1 MMDQIFLLLL
11 VLFVLVLDNASH
23 PCSGHRNLAG
33 LARGD
38 SCAQEMLIR
47 TLANTR
53 IIIRSSGIYLG
64 SNRNPSSAKFRLKYS
79 PRWKLPDQEHRR
91 RLWTFGSEKPKYKK
105 KMSHKKNFPVVK
117 SELDW
122 QKELS
127 PDEYHVLRQKG
138 TEMAGTGEY
147 NKFYPK
153 PGEGYFEC
161 RACKNP
167 LYSAASKFDSGCGC
181 TYFLFPSPTPNHP
194 RIFY

>member
-1 MMDQIFLLLL
+1 
-11 VLFVLVLDNASH
+11 
-23 PCSGHRNLAG
+23 
-33 LARGD
+33 
-38 SCAQEMLIR
+38 MLTRI
-47 TLANTR
+47 LANSKLVTR
-53 IIIRSSGIYLG
+53 ASRIYLAPNG
-64 SNRNPSSAKFRLKYS
+64 SRTPARFYLKYS
-79 PRWKLPDQEHRR
+79 RRLRLPEQRR

-181 TYFLFPSPTPNHP
+181 TYFLFPYPKRFPN
-194 RIFY
+194 ILLTAA

>member
-1 MMDQIFLLLL
+1 MLGSPQSRWTCSRRL
-11 VLFVLVLDNASH
+11 VCTGNANSHLSQYEDNH
-23 PCSGHRNLAG
+23 
-33 LARGD
+33 
-38 SCAQEMLIR
+38 
-47 TLANTR
+47 TLKWHF
-53 IIIRSSGIYLG
+53 LG

-79 PRWKLPDQEHRR
+79 PCWKLPDQEHRR